1 MVDRTR
7 REFGDADIAKI
18 AGTYHAW
25 REGQGYADVPGFACA
40 ASHETIASHG
50 YVLTPGRYVGAEEA
64 EADAVPFAERFATLQ
79 ATLEEQFA
87 ESARLT
93 DVIRQRLA
101 SVVVPDDAAMDLTRS
116 ADV

>member
-7 REFGDADIAKI
+7 REFSDADIAKI
-18 AGTYHAW
+18 ADTYHAW
-25 REGQGYADVPGFACA
+25 REGDGYADVPGFACA
-40 ASHETIASHG
+40 ARHDVIAGHG
-50 YVLTPGRYVGAEEA
+50 YVLTPGRYVGAEDV
-64 EADAVPFAERFATLQ
+64 EADTIPFAERFATLQ

-101 SVVVPDDAAMDLTRS
+101 SVIVPDDAAMDLTRS

>member
-7 REFGDADIAKI
+7 REFSDADVAKI

-25 REGQGYADVPGFACA
+25 REGEGYADVPGFACA
-40 ASHETIASHG
+40 ARHDTIAGHG
-50 YVLTPGRYVGAEEA
+50 YVLTPGRYVGAEDVET
-64 EADAVPFAERFATLQ
+64 DAVSFAERFATLQ

-101 SVVVPDDAAMDLTRS
+101 SVIVPTE
-116 ADV
+116 

>member
-1 MVDRTR
+1 V
-7 REFGDADIAKI
+7 
-18 AGTYHAW
+18 
-25 REGQGYADVPGFACA
+25 
-40 ASHETIASHG
+40 
-50 YVLTPGRYVGAEEA
+50 

-101 SVVVPDDAAMDLTRS
+101 GVIVPTQ
-116 ADV
+116 